1 MKTEEVNEPLQE
13 APADPVEDEVDED
26 LDQYPEDEPDGADGQ
41 EDAAAGTQETVDDA
55 DDDDGDLWDDWDD
68 DDGAD
73 ADDGSD
79 APESEPGSEPE
90 PDAATEEPEADPSP
104 ADEPEAPA
112 APDANAE
119 LIDRL
124 LTDLGY
130 EGTAEE
136 KVAKYKADNGIS
148 DPKQD
153 DPAQKDPA
161 QEETDIDTRAKR
173 DLETLTKAYPDRMMN
188 VKALKEIPEFGAVVR
203 KMIASGCSMLEAYNE
218 VVIGKVPSAKAEKQK
233 AQAQSKSHLVGTP
246 TAVRSSRFEPDTSE
260 LRELRRNFPDY
271 SEERIRELY
280 RKVQKNTR

>member
-1 MKTEEVNEPLQE
+1 MKTKEVKEPLQE
-13 APADPVEDEVDED
+13 APAEPVEDEVDED
-26 LDQYPEDEPDGADGQ
+26 LDNDPEDEPEGADEQ
-41 EDAAAGTQETVDDA
+41 EDAAAVTQETEDDVDD
-55 DDDDGDLWDDWDD
+55 DDLWDDWDD

-79 APESEPGSEPE
+79 APESEPE
-90 PDAATEEPEADPSP
+90 PDAATEEDEADPAP
-104 ADEPEAPA
+104 TDEPEAPA
-112 APDANAE
+112 EPDANAE

-148 DPKQD
+148 EPK
-153 DPAQKDPA
+153 PEEPA
-161 QEETDIDTRAKR
+161 QEAADLDTRAKR
-173 DLETLTKAYPDRMMN
+173 DLETLTKAYPERMKG
-188 VKALKEIPEFGAVVR
+188 VKALKDIPEFDAVVR
-203 KMIASGCSMLEAYNE
+203 KMIASGCSMLEAYND

-233 AQAQSKSHLVGTP
+233 AQVQSKSHLVGTS
-246 TAVRSSRFEPDTSE
+246 TAVRSSRYEPDASE

-271 SEERIRELY
+271 SESRIRELY

>member
-1 MKTEEVNEPLQE
+1 MKTEEVKEPLQE
-13 APADPVEDEVDED
+13 APAEPVEDEVDED
-26 LDQYPEDEPDGADGQ
+26 LDNDPEDEPEGADEQ
-41 EDAAAGTQETVDDA
+41 EDTAADTQEDDA
-55 DDDDGDLWDDWDD
+55 DDDDCDLWDDWDD

-79 APESEPGSEPE
+79 APESEPE
-90 PDAATEEPEADPSP
+90 PDAATEEEKADPAP

-112 APDANAE
+112 EPDANAE

-148 DPKQD
+148 EPKPEE
-153 DPAQKDPA
+153 PAQDEA
-161 QEETDIDTRAKR
+161 DIDTRAKR
-173 DLETLTKAYPDRMMN
+173 DLETLTKAYPERMKG
-188 VKALKEIPEFGAVVR
+188 VKALKDIPEFDAVVR
-203 KMIASGCSMLEAYNE
+203 KMIASGCSMLEAYND

-233 AQAQSKSHLVGTP
+233 AQAQSKSHLVGTS
-246 TAVRSSRFEPDTSE
+246 TAVRSSRYEPDTSE
-260 LRELRRNFPDY
+260 LRELRRNLPDY
-271 SEERIRELY
+271 SESRIRELY

>member
-1 MKTEEVNEPLQE
+1 MKDKEVKEPLQE
-13 APADPVEDEVDED
+13 APAEPAEDEVDED
-26 LDQYPEDEPDGADGQ
+26 LDNDPEDEPEGADEQ
-41 EDAAAGTQETVDDA
+41 EDAVADTQETEDDVDD
-55 DDDDGDLWDDWDD
+55 DDLWDDWDD

-79 APESEPGSEPE
+79 APESEPE
-90 PDAATEEPEADPSP
+90 PDAATEEEEADPAP

-112 APDANAE
+112 ESDANAE

-148 DPKQD
+148 EPK
-153 DPAQKDPA
+153 PEEPA
-161 QEETDIDTRAKR
+161 QEEADLDTRAKR
-173 DLETLTKAYPDRMMN
+173 DLETLTKAYPERMKG
-188 VKALKEIPEFGAVVR
+188 VKALKDIPEFDAVVR
-203 KMIASGCSMLEAYNE
+203 KMIASGCSMLEAYND

-233 AQAQSKSHLVGTP
+233 AQAQSKSHLVGTS
-246 TAVRSSRFEPDTSE
+246 TAVRSSRYEPDASE

-271 SEERIRELY
+271 SESRIRELY

>member
-1 MKTEEVNEPLQE
+1 MKTEEVKEPLQE
-13 APADPVEDEVDED
+13 APAEPVEDEVDED
-26 LDQYPEDEPDGADGQ
+26 LDNDPEDEPEGADGQ
-41 EDAAAGTQETVDDA
+41 EDAAADTQETEDDVDD
-55 DDDDGDLWDDWDD
+55 DDLWDDWDD

-79 APESEPGSEPE
+79 APESEPE
-90 PDAATEEPEADPSP
+90 PDAATEEEEADPAHS
-104 ADEPEAPA
+104 DEPEAPA
-112 APDANAE
+112 EPDANAE

-148 DPKQD
+148 EPK
-153 DPAQKDPA
+153 PEEPA
-161 QEETDIDTRAKR
+161 QEEADLDTRAKR
-173 DLETLTKAYPDRMMN
+173 DLETLTKAYPERMKG
-188 VKALKEIPEFGAVVR
+188 VKALKDIPEFDAVVR
-203 KMIASGCSMLEAYNE
+203 KMISSGCSMLEAYND

-233 AQAQSKSHLVGTP
+233 AQAQSKSHLVGTS
-246 TAVRSSRFEPDTSE
+246 TAVRSSRYEPDASE

-271 SEERIRELY
+271 SESRIRELY

>member
-1 MKTEEVNEPLQE
+1 MKTEEVKEPLQE
-13 APADPVEDEVDED
+13 APTEPVEDEVDED
-26 LDQYPEDEPDGADGQ
+26 LDNDPEDEPDGADGQ
-41 EDAAAGTQETVDDA
+41 EDAAADTQEAEDDVDD
-55 DDDDGDLWDDWDD
+55 DDLWDDWDD

-79 APESEPGSEPE
+79 APESEPE
-90 PDAATEEPEADPSP
+90 PDAATEEEEADPAHS
-104 ADEPEAPA
+104 DEPEAPA
-112 APDANAE
+112 DPDANAE

-148 DPKQD
+148 E
-153 DPAQKDPA
+153 QKPEEPA
-161 QEETDIDTRAKR
+161 QEEADLDTRAKR
-173 DLETLTKAYPDRMMN
+173 DLETLTKAYPERMKG
-188 VKALKEIPEFGAVVR
+188 VKALKDIPEFDAVVR
-203 KMIASGCSMLEAYNE
+203 KMIASGCSMLEAYND

-233 AQAQSKSHLVGTP
+233 AQAQSKSHLVGTS
-246 TAVRSSRFEPDTSE
+246 TAVRSSRFEPDASE

-271 SEERIRELY
+271 SESRIRELY

>member
-1 MKTEEVNEPLQE
+1 MKTEEVKEPSQE
-13 APADPVEDEVDED
+13 APAEPVEDEVDED
-26 LDQYPEDEPDGADGQ
+26 LDNDPEDEPEGADEQ
-41 EDAAAGTQETVDDA
+41 EDTAADTQEDDA

-79 APESEPGSEPE
+79 APESEPE
-90 PDAATEEPEADPSP
+90 PDAATEEEEADPAT

-112 APDANAE
+112 EPDANAE

-148 DPKQD
+148 EPK
-153 DPAQKDPA
+153 PEEPA
-161 QEETDIDTRAKR
+161 QEEADLDTRAKR
-173 DLETLTKAYPDRMMN
+173 DLETLTKAYPERMKG
-188 VKALKEIPEFGAVVR
+188 VKALKDIPEFDAVVR
-203 KMIASGCSMLEAYNE
+203 KMIASGCSMLEAYND
-218 VVIGKVPSAKAEKQK
+218 VVIGKVPSAKAEKKK
-233 AQAQSKSHLVGTP
+233 AQAQSKSHLVGTS
-246 TAVRSSRFEPDTSE
+246 TAVRSSRYEPDASE
-260 LRELRRNFPDY
+260 LRELRRNLPDY
-271 SEERIRELY
+271 SESRIRELY

>member
-1 MKTEEVNEPLQE
+1 MKTEEVKEPLQE
-13 APADPVEDEVDED
+13 APAEPVEDEVDED
-26 LDQYPEDEPDGADGQ
+26 LDNDPEDEPEGADGQ
-41 EDAAAGTQETVDDA
+41 EDAAADTQEAEDDVDD
-55 DDDDGDLWDDWDD
+55 DDLWDDWDD

-79 APESEPGSEPE
+79 APESEPE
-90 PDAATEEPEADPSP
+90 PDAATEEEEADSAPS
-104 ADEPEAPA
+104 DEPEAPA
-112 APDANAE
+112 EPDANTE

-148 DPKQD
+148 EPK
-153 DPAQKDPA
+153 PEEPA
-161 QEETDIDTRAKR
+161 QEEADLDTRAKR
-173 DLETLTKAYPDRMMN
+173 DLETLTKAYPERMKG
-188 VKALKEIPEFGAVVR
+188 VKALKDIPEFDAVVR
-203 KMIASGCSMLEAYNE
+203 KMIASRCSMLEAYND

-233 AQAQSKSHLVGTP
+233 AQAQSKSHLVGTS
-246 TAVRSSRFEPDTSE
+246 TAVRSSRYEPDASE

-271 SEERIRELY
+271 SESRIRELY

>member
-1 MKTEEVNEPLQE
+1 MKTEEVKEPLQE
-13 APADPVEDEVDED
+13 APAEPVEDEVDED
-26 LDQYPEDEPDGADGQ
+26 LDNDPEDEPEGADGQ
-41 EDAAAGTQETVDDA
+41 EDAAADTQEAEDDVDD
-55 DDDDGDLWDDWDD
+55 DDLWDDWDD

-79 APESEPGSEPE
+79 APESEPE
-90 PDAATEEPEADPSP
+90 PDAATEEEEADPAP

-112 APDANAE
+112 EPDANAE

-148 DPKQD
+148 EPK
-153 DPAQKDPA
+153 PEEPA
-161 QEETDIDTRAKR
+161 QEEADLDTRAKR
-173 DLETLTKAYPDRMMN
+173 DLETLTKAYPERMKG
-188 VKALKEIPEFGAVVR
+188 VKALKDIPEFDAVVR
-203 KMIASGCSMLEAYNE
+203 KMIASGCSMLEAYND

-233 AQAQSKSHLVGTP
+233 AQAQSKSHLVGTS
-246 TAVRSSRFEPDTSE
+246 TAVRSSRYEPDASE

-271 SEERIRELY
+271 SESRIRELY

>member
-1 MKTEEVNEPLQE
+1 MKTEEVKEPLQE
-13 APADPVEDEVDED
+13 APAEPVEDEVDED
-26 LDQYPEDEPDGADGQ
+26 LDNDPEGEPEGADRQ
-41 EDAAAGTQETVDDA
+41 EDAAADTQEAGDDVDD
-55 DDDDGDLWDDWDD
+55 DDLWDDWDD

-79 APESEPGSEPE
+79 APESEPE
-90 PDAATEEPEADPSP
+90 PDAATEEEEADPAHS
-104 ADEPEAPA
+104 DEPEAPA
-112 APDANAE
+112 DPDANAE

-148 DPKQD
+148 EPK
-153 DPAQKDPA
+153 PEEPA
-161 QEETDIDTRAKR
+161 QEEADLDTRAKR
-173 DLETLTKAYPDRMMN
+173 DLETLTKAYPERMKG
-188 VKALKEIPEFGAVVR
+188 VKALKDIPEFDAVVR
-203 KMIASGCSMLEAYNE
+203 KMIASGCSMLEAYND

-233 AQAQSKSHLVGTP
+233 AQAQSKSHLVGTS
-246 TAVRSSRFEPDTSE
+246 TAVRSSRFEPDALE

-271 SEERIRELY
+271 SESRIRELY

>member
-26 LDQYPEDEPDGADGQ
+26 LDNDPEDEPEGADGQ
-41 EDAAAGTQETVDDA
+41 EDSAADTQEAGDDVDD
-55 DDDDGDLWDDWDD
+55 DDLWDDWDD

-79 APESEPGSEPE
+79 APESEPESEPE
-90 PDAATEEPEADPSP
+90 PDAATE
-104 ADEPEAPA
+104 EPEAPA

-148 DPKQD
+148 DQKQD
-153 DPAQKDPA
+153 DPAQEDPA

-173 DLETLTKAYPDRMMN
+173 DLETLTKAYPDRMKN
-188 VKALKEIPEFGAVVR
+188 VKALKEIPEFDAVVR

>member
-26 LDQYPEDEPDGADGQ
+26 LDNDPEDEPEGADGQ
-41 EDAAAGTQETVDDA
+41 EDSAADTQEAGDDVDD
-55 DDDDGDLWDDWDD
+55 DDLWDDWDD

-73 ADDGSD
+73 TDDGSD
-79 APESEPGSEPE
+79 APESEPESEPE
-90 PDAATEEPEADPSP
+90 PDAATE
-104 ADEPEAPA
+104 EPEAPA

-130 EGTAEE
+130 EGTEEE

-153 DPAQKDPA
+153 DPAQEDPA
-161 QEETDIDTRAKR
+161 QEEADIDTRAKR
-173 DLETLTKAYPDRMMN
+173 DLETLTKAYPDRMKN
-188 VKALKEIPEFGAVVR
+188 VKALKEIPEFDAVVR

-233 AQAQSKSHLVGTP
+233 AQAQSKSHLVGTS
-246 TAVRSSRFEPDTSE
+246 TAVRSSRFEPDALE

-271 SEERIRELY
+271 SESRIRELY

>member
-1 MKTEEVNEPLQE
+1 MKTEEVKEPLQE
-13 APADPVEDEVDED
+13 APAEPVEDEVDED
-26 LDQYPEDEPDGADGQ
+26 LDNDPEDEPEGKDGQ
-41 EDAAAGTQETVDDA
+41 EDAAADTQEDDA

-79 APESEPGSEPE
+79 APESESE
-90 PDAATEEPEADPSP
+90 PDAATEEEEADPAHS
-104 ADEPEAPA
+104 DDPEAPA
-112 APDANAE
+112 EPDANAE

-148 DPKQD
+148 EPK
-153 DPAQKDPA
+153 PEEPA
-161 QEETDIDTRAKR
+161 QEEADLDTRAKR
-173 DLETLTKAYPDRMMN
+173 DLETLTKAYPERMKG
-188 VKALKEIPEFGAVVR
+188 VKALKDIPEFDAVVR
-203 KMIASGCSMLEAYNE
+203 KMISSGCSMLEAYND

-233 AQAQSKSHLVGTP
+233 AQAQSKSHLVGTS
-246 TAVRSSRFEPDTSE
+246 TAVRSSRYEPDASE

-271 SEERIRELY
+271 SESRIRELY

>member
-1 MKTEEVNEPLQE
+1 MKTEEVKEPLQE

-26 LDQYPEDEPDGADGQ
+26 LDNDPEDEPEGADGQ
-41 EDAAAGTQETVDDA
+41 EDAAADTQEDDA

-79 APESEPGSEPE
+79 APESETE

-112 APDANAE
+112 EPDANAE
-119 LIDRL
+119 LIDCL

-148 DPKQD
+148 EPKPEE
-153 DPAQKDPA
+153 PAQAEADL
-161 QEETDIDTRAKR
+161 DTRAKR
-173 DLETLTKAYPDRMMN
+173 DLETLTKAYPERMKG
-188 VKALKEIPEFGAVVR
+188 VKALKDIPEFDAVVR
-203 KMIASGCSMLEAYNE
+203 KMISSGCSMLEAYND

-233 AQAQSKSHLVGTP
+233 AQAQSKSHLVGTS
-246 TAVRSSRFEPDTSE
+246 TAVRSSRYEPDASE

-271 SEERIRELY
+271 SESRIRELY

>member
-1 MKTEEVNEPLQE
+1 MKDKEVKEPLQE
-13 APADPVEDEVDED
+13 APAEPAEDEVDED
-26 LDQYPEDEPDGADGQ
+26 LDNDPEDEPEGADEQ
-41 EDAAAGTQETVDDA
+41 EDAAADTQETEDDVDD
-55 DDDDGDLWDDWDD
+55 DDLWDDWDD

-79 APESEPGSEPE
+79 APESEPE
-90 PDAATEEPEADPSP
+90 PDAATEEEEADPAP

-112 APDANAE
+112 ESDANAK

-148 DPKQD
+148 EPKPD
-153 DPAQKDPA
+153 EPA
-161 QEETDIDTRAKR
+161 QEEADLDTRAKR
-173 DLETLTKAYPDRMMN
+173 DLETLTKAYPERMKG
-188 VKALKEIPEFGAVVR
+188 VKALKDIPEFDAVVR
-203 KMIASGCSMLEAYNE
+203 KMIASGCSMLEAYND

-233 AQAQSKSHLVGTP
+233 AQAQSKSHLVGTS
-246 TAVRSSRFEPDTSE
+246 TAVRSSRYEPDASE

-271 SEERIRELY
+271 SESRIRELY

>member
-26 LDQYPEDEPDGADGQ
+26 LDNNPEDEPDGADGQ

-79 APESEPGSEPE
+79 APESEPE

-173 DLETLTKAYPDRMMN
+173 DLETLTKAYPDRMKN
-188 VKALKEIPEFGAVVR
+188 VKALKEIPEFDAVVR

-246 TAVRSSRFEPDTSE
+246 TTVRSSRFEPDTSE
-260 LRELRRNFPDY
+260 LRELRRNLPDY
-271 SEERIRELY
+271 SKEQIRELY

>member
-1 MKTEEVNEPLQE
+1 MKTEEVKEPLQE
-13 APADPVEDEVDED
+13 APAEPVEDEVDED
-26 LDQYPEDEPDGADGQ
+26 LDNDPEDEPEGADGQ
-41 EDAAAGTQETVDDA
+41 EDAAADTQEAEDDVDD
-55 DDDDGDLWDDWDD
+55 DDLWDDWDD

-79 APESEPGSEPE
+79 APESETE
-90 PDAATEEPEADPSP
+90 PDAATEEEEADS
-104 ADEPEAPA
+104 ANSDDPEAPA
-112 APDANAE
+112 EPDANAE

-148 DPKQD
+148 EPK
-153 DPAQKDPA
+153 PEEPA
-161 QEETDIDTRAKR
+161 QEEADLDTRAKR
-173 DLETLTKAYPDRMMN
+173 DLETLTKAYPERMKG
-188 VKALKEIPEFGAVVR
+188 VKALKDIPEFDAVVR
-203 KMIASGCSMLEAYNE
+203 KMIASGCSMLEAYND

-233 AQAQSKSHLVGTP
+233 AQAQSKSHLVGTS
-246 TAVRSSRFEPDTSE
+246 TAVRSSRFEPDASE

-271 SEERIRELY
+271 SESRIRELY

>member
-26 LDQYPEDEPDGADGQ
+26 LDNNPEDEPDGADGQ

-79 APESEPGSEPE
+79 APESEPESEPE
-90 PDAATEEPEADPSP
+90 PDAATE
-104 ADEPEAPA
+104 EPEAPA

-173 DLETLTKAYPDRMMN
+173 DLETLTKAYPDRMKN
-188 VKALKEIPEFGAVVR
+188 VKALKEIPEFDAVVR

>member
-1 MKTEEVNEPLQE
+1 MKTEEVKEPLQE
-13 APADPVEDEVDED
+13 APAEPVEDEVDED
-26 LDQYPEDEPDGADGQ
+26 LDNDPEDEPEGADGQ
-41 EDAAAGTQETVDDA
+41 EDAAADTQEAEDDVDD
-55 DDDDGDLWDDWDD
+55 DDLWDDWDD

-79 APESEPGSEPE
+79 APEAEPE
-90 PDAATEEPEADPSP
+90 PDAATEEEEADPAPS
-104 ADEPEAPA
+104 DEPEAPA
-112 APDANAE
+112 DPDANAE

-148 DPKQD
+148 EPK
-153 DPAQKDPA
+153 PEEPA
-161 QEETDIDTRAKR
+161 QEEADLDTRAKR
-173 DLETLTKAYPDRMMN
+173 DLETLTKAYPERMKG
-188 VKALKEIPEFGAVVR
+188 VKALKDIPEFDAVVR
-203 KMIASGCSMLEAYNE
+203 KMIASGCSMLEAYND

-233 AQAQSKSHLVGTP
+233 AQAQSKSHLVGTS
-246 TAVRSSRFEPDTSE
+246 TAVRSSRFEPDASE

-271 SEERIRELY
+271 SESRIRELY

>member
-1 MKTEEVNEPLQE
+1 MKTEEVKEPLQE

-26 LDQYPEDEPDGADGQ
+26 LDNDPEDEPEGADGQ
-41 EDAAAGTQETVDDA
+41 EDAAADTQEAEDDVDD
-55 DDDDGDLWDDWDD
+55 DDLWDDWDD

-79 APESEPGSEPE
+79 APESEPE
-90 PDAATEEPEADPSP
+90 PDAATEEEEADPAP

-112 APDANAE
+112 EPDANAE

-148 DPKQD
+148 EPK
-153 DPAQKDPA
+153 PEEPA
-161 QEETDIDTRAKR
+161 QEEADLDTRAKR
-173 DLETLTKAYPDRMMN
+173 DLETLTKAYPERMKG
-188 VKALKEIPEFGAVVR
+188 VKALKDIPEFDAVVR
-203 KMIASGCSMLEAYNE
+203 KMIASGCSMLEAYND

-233 AQAQSKSHLVGTP
+233 AQAQSKSHLVGTS
-246 TAVRSSRFEPDTSE
+246 TAVRSSRYEPDASE

-271 SEERIRELY
+271 SESRIRELY

>member
-1 MKTEEVNEPLQE
+1 MKTEEVKEPLQE
-13 APADPVEDEVDED
+13 APAEPVEDEVDED
-26 LDQYPEDEPDGADGQ
+26 LDNDPEDEPEGADGQ
-41 EDAAAGTQETVDDA
+41 EDAAADTQEAEDDVDD
-55 DDDDGDLWDDWDD
+55 DDLWDDWDD

-79 APESEPGSEPE
+79 APESEPE
-90 PDAATEEPEADPSP
+90 PDAATEEEEADPAPS
-104 ADEPEAPA
+104 DEPEAPA
-112 APDANAE
+112 EPDANAE

-148 DPKQD
+148 EPK
-153 DPAQKDPA
+153 PEEPA
-161 QEETDIDTRAKR
+161 QEEADLDTRAKR
-173 DLETLTKAYPDRMMN
+173 DLETLTKAYPERMKG
-188 VKALKEIPEFGAVVR
+188 VKVLKDIPEFDAVVR
-203 KMIASGCSMLEAYNE
+203 KMIASGCSMLEAYND

-233 AQAQSKSHLVGTP
+233 AQAQSKSHLVGTS
-246 TAVRSSRFEPDTSE
+246 TAVRSSRYEPDASE

-271 SEERIRELY
+271 SESRIRELY

>member
-1 MKTEEVNEPLQE
+1 MKTKEVKEPLQE
-13 APADPVEDEVDED
+13 APAEPVEDEVDED
-26 LDQYPEDEPDGADGQ
+26 LDNDTEDEPEGVDGQ
-41 EDAAAGTQETVDDA
+41 EDAAADTQEAEDDA
-55 DDDDGDLWDDWDD
+55 DDDDLWDDWDD

-73 ADDGSD
+73 ADEGSD
-79 APESEPGSEPE
+79 APESEPE
-90 PDAATEEPEADPSP
+90 PDAATEEEEADSAPS
-104 ADEPEAPA
+104 DEPEAPA
-112 APDANAE
+112 EPDANAE

-173 DLETLTKAYPDRMMN
+173 DLETLTKAYPDRMKN
-188 VKALKEIPEFGAVVR
+188 VKALKEIPEFDAVVR

-233 AQAQSKSHLVGTP
+233 AQAQSKSHLVGTS
-246 TAVRSSRFEPDTSE
+246 TTVRSSRFEPDTSE
-260 LRELRRNFPDY
+260 LQELRRNLPDY
-271 SEERIRELY
+271 SKEQIRELY

>member
-1 MKTEEVNEPLQE
+1 MKTEEVKEPLQE
-13 APADPVEDEVDED
+13 APAEPVEDEVDED
-26 LDQYPEDEPDGADGQ
+26 LDNDPEDEP
-41 EDAAAGTQETVDDA
+41 EDAAADTQEDDA

-79 APESEPGSEPE
+79 APESEQK
-90 PDAATEEPEADPSP
+90 PDAATEEEEADPAHS
-104 ADEPEAPA
+104 DDPEAPA
-112 APDANAE
+112 EPDANAE

-148 DPKQD
+148 EPKPEE
-153 DPAQKDPA
+153 PAQAEADL
-161 QEETDIDTRAKR
+161 DTRAKR
-173 DLETLTKAYPDRMMN
+173 DLETLTKAYPERMKG
-188 VKALKEIPEFGAVVR
+188 VKALKDIPEFDAVVR
-203 KMIASGCSMLEAYNE
+203 KMIASGCSMLEAYND

-233 AQAQSKSHLVGTP
+233 AQAQSKSHLVGTS
-246 TAVRSSRFEPDTSE
+246 TAVRSSRYEPDASE

-271 SEERIRELY
+271 SESRIRELY

>member
-1 MKTEEVNEPLQE
+1 MKTEEVKEPLQE
-13 APADPVEDEVDED
+13 APAEPVEDEVDED
-26 LDQYPEDEPDGADGQ
+26 LDNDPEDEPEGKDGQ
-41 EDAAAGTQETVDDA
+41 EDAAADTQEDDA

-79 APESEPGSEPE
+79 APESEPE
-90 PDAATEEPEADPSP
+90 PDASTEEEEADSAPS
-104 ADEPEAPA
+104 DEPEAPA
-112 APDANAE
+112 EPDANAE

-148 DPKQD
+148 E
-153 DPAQKDPA
+153 QKPEEPA
-161 QEETDIDTRAKR
+161 QEEADLDTRAKR
-173 DLETLTKAYPDRMMN
+173 DLETLTKAYPERMKG
-188 VKALKEIPEFGAVVR
+188 VKALKDIPEFDAVVR
-203 KMIASGCSMLEAYNE
+203 KMIASGCSMLEAYND

-233 AQAQSKSHLVGTP
+233 AQAQSKSHLVGTS
-246 TAVRSSRFEPDTSE
+246 TAVRSSRYEPDASE

-271 SEERIRELY
+271 SESRIRELY

>member
-1 MKTEEVNEPLQE
+1 MKTEEVKEPLQE
-13 APADPVEDEVDED
+13 ASAEPVEDEVDED
-26 LDQYPEDEPDGADGQ
+26 LDNDPEDEPEGADGQ
-41 EDAAAGTQETVDDA
+41 EDAAADTQEAEDDVDD
-55 DDDDGDLWDDWDD
+55 DDLWDDWDD

-79 APESEPGSEPE
+79 APESEPE
-90 PDAATEEPEADPSP
+90 PDASTEEEEADSAPS
-104 ADEPEAPA
+104 DEPEAPA
-112 APDANAE
+112 EPDANAE

-148 DPKQD
+148 E
-153 DPAQKDPA
+153 QKPEEPA
-161 QEETDIDTRAKR
+161 QEEADLDTRAKR
-173 DLETLTKAYPDRMMN
+173 DLETLTKAYPERMKG
-188 VKALKEIPEFGAVVR
+188 VKALKDIPEFDAVVR
-203 KMIASGCSMLEAYNE
+203 KMIASGCSMLEAYND

-233 AQAQSKSHLVGTP
+233 AQAQSKSHLVGTS
-246 TAVRSSRFEPDTSE
+246 TAVRSSRYEPDASE

-271 SEERIRELY
+271 SESRIRELY

>member
-1 MKTEEVNEPLQE
+1 MKTEEVKEPLQE
-13 APADPVEDEVDED
+13 APAEPVEDEVDED
-26 LDQYPEDEPDGADGQ
+26 LDNDPEDEPEGADGQ
-41 EDAAAGTQETVDDA
+41 EDATADTQEAEDDA
-55 DDDDGDLWDDWDD
+55 DDDDLWDDWDD

-79 APESEPGSEPE
+79 APESEPE
-90 PDAATEEPEADPSP
+90 PDAATEEEEADPAP

-112 APDANAE
+112 EPDANAE

-148 DPKQD
+148 EPK
-153 DPAQKDPA
+153 PEEPA
-161 QEETDIDTRAKR
+161 QEEADLDTRAKR
-173 DLETLTKAYPDRMMN
+173 DLETLTKAYPERMKG
-188 VKALKEIPEFGAVVR
+188 VKALKDIPEFDAVVR
-203 KMIASGCSMLEAYNE
+203 KMIASGCSMLEAYND

-233 AQAQSKSHLVGTP
+233 AQAQSKSHLVGTS
-246 TAVRSSRFEPDTSE
+246 TAVRSSRFEPDSSE

-271 SEERIRELY
+271 SESRIRELY

>member
-1 MKTEEVNEPLQE
+1 MKTEEVKEPLQE
-13 APADPVEDEVDED
+13 APAEPVEDEVDED
-26 LDQYPEDEPDGADGQ
+26 LDNDPEDEPEGKDGQ
-41 EDAAAGTQETVDDA
+41 EDATADTQEAEDDVDD
-55 DDDDGDLWDDWDD
+55 DDLWDDWDD

-79 APESEPGSEPE
+79 APESEPE
-90 PDAATEEPEADPSP
+90 PDAATEEEEADPAP

-112 APDANAE
+112 EPDANAE

-148 DPKQD
+148 EPK
-153 DPAQKDPA
+153 PEEPA
-161 QEETDIDTRAKR
+161 QEEADLDTRAKR
-173 DLETLTKAYPDRMMN
+173 DLETLTKAYPERMKG
-188 VKALKEIPEFGAVVR
+188 VKALKDIPEFDAVVR
-203 KMIASGCSMLEAYNE
+203 KMIASGCSMLEAYND

-233 AQAQSKSHLVGTP
+233 AQAQSKSHLVGTS
-246 TAVRSSRFEPDTSE
+246 TAVRSSRYEPDASE

-271 SEERIRELY
+271 SESRIRELY

>member
-1 MKTEEVNEPLQE
+1 MKTEEVKEPLQE
-13 APADPVEDEVDED
+13 APAEPVEDEVDED
-26 LDQYPEDEPDGADGQ
+26 LDNDPEDEPEGADGQ
-41 EDAAAGTQETVDDA
+41 EDAAADTQEAEDDVDD
-55 DDDDGDLWDDWDD
+55 DDLWDDWDD

-79 APESEPGSEPE
+79 APESEPE
-90 PDAATEEPEADPSP
+90 PDAATEEEEADPAHS
-104 ADEPEAPA
+104 DEPEAPA
-112 APDANAE
+112 DPDANAE

-148 DPKQD
+148 EPK
-153 DPAQKDPA
+153 PEEPA
-161 QEETDIDTRAKR
+161 QEEADLDTRAKR
-173 DLETLTKAYPDRMMN
+173 DLETLTKAYPERMKG
-188 VKALKEIPEFGAVVR
+188 VKALKDIPEFDAVVR
-203 KMIASGCSMLEAYNE
+203 KMIASGCSMLEAYND

-233 AQAQSKSHLVGTP
+233 AQAQSKSHLVGTS
-246 TAVRSSRFEPDTSE
+246 TAVRSSRFEPDASE

-271 SEERIRELY
+271 SESRIRELY